1 MHTMKTAIVTG
12 AMGGIG
18 RSVVERFIADGYHV
32 VQIDFNNPDNLP
44 DLIQMDL
51 SHPDID
57 ERFEALLASH
67 PQADVLVNCAG
78 WYVPQDLFD
87 IDVDGFDANFNVN
100 VRAVFLAGRAFAK
113 HLKALGVPGAI
124 VNVSS
129 VSGRMGSVVVD
140 YAASKAAVDNVTK
153 SLAKALAGTSIR
165 VNAVAPGIVDTA
177 MGRRIPTQVLEERIK
192 TIPLRRIATPV
203 DIANVIAFLASD
215 QAAYVNGQTL
225 AVCGGMT

>member
-1 MHTMKTAIVTG
+1 MKTAIVTG

-18 RSVVERFIADGYHV
+18 RSVVERFKADGFEV
-32 VQIDFNNPDNLP
+32 VQIDYNNPDDLP
-44 DLIQMDL
+44 DLVEMDL
-51 SHPDID
+51 RGSDIEEKFD
-57 ERFEALLASH
+57 ALLASY
-67 PQADVLVNCAG
+67 PEAVVLVNCAG

-87 IDVDGFDANFNVN
+87 VDLNGYDSNFNVN
-100 VRAVFLAGRAFAK
+100 VRAVFLASRAFAR
-113 HLKALGVPGAI
+113 HLKNHAIPGAI

-129 VSGRMGSVVVD
+129 VSGRMGSAIID
-140 YAASKAAVDNVTK
+140 YAASKSAVDSLTK

-165 VNAVAPGIVDTA
+165 VNAVAPGIVDTP
-177 MGRRIPTQVLEERIK
+177 MGRRIPAHVLEERIK
-192 TIPLRRIATPV
+192 TIPLRRIASPE

>member
-1 MHTMKTAIVTG
+1 MKTAIVTG

-18 RSVVERFIADGYHV
+18 RSVVERFKADGFEV
-32 VQIDFNNPDNLP
+32 VQIDYNNTD
-44 DLIQMDL
+44 DLRDLVEMDL
-51 SHPDID
+51 RGSDIEEKFD
-57 ERFEALLASH
+57 ALLASY
-67 PQADVLVNCAG
+67 PEAVVLVNCAG

-87 IDVDGFDANFNVN
+87 VDLNGYDSNFNVN
-100 VRAVFLAGRAFAK
+100 VRAVFLASRAFAR
-113 HLKALGVPGAI
+113 HLKNHAIPGAI

-129 VSGRMGSVVVD
+129 VSGRMGSAIID
-140 YAASKAAVDNVTK
+140 YAASKSAVDNLTK

-165 VNAVAPGIVDTA
+165 VNAVAPGIVDTP
-177 MGRRIPTQVLEERIK
+177 MGRRIPAHVLEERIK
-192 TIPLRRIATPV
+192 TIPLRRIASPE

>member
-1 MHTMKTAIVTG
+1 MKTALVTG

-18 RSVVERFIADGYHV
+18 RSVVERFKADGFEV
-32 VQIDFNNPDNLP
+32 VQIDYNNTD
-44 DLIQMDL
+44 DLRDLVEMDL
-51 SHPDID
+51 RGSDIEEKFD
-57 ERFEALLASH
+57 ALLASY
-67 PQADVLVNCAG
+67 PEAVVLVNCAG

-87 IDVDGFDANFNVN
+87 VDLNGYDSNFNVN
-100 VRAVFLAGRAFAK
+100 VRAVFLASRAFAR
-113 HLKALGVPGAI
+113 HLKNHAIPGAI

-129 VSGRMGSVVVD
+129 VSGRMGSAIID
-140 YAASKAAVDNVTK
+140 YAASKSAVDNLTK

-165 VNAVAPGIVDTA
+165 VNAVAPGIVDTP
-177 MGRRIPTQVLEERIK
+177 MGRRIPAHVLEERIK
-192 TIPLRRIATPV
+192 TIPLRRIASPE

>member
-1 MHTMKTAIVTG
+1 MKTAIVTG

-18 RSVVERFIADGYHV
+18 RSVVERFKADGFEV
-32 VQIDFNNPDNLP
+32 VQIDYNNPDDLP
-44 DLIQMDL
+44 DLVEMDL
-51 SHPDID
+51 RGSDIEEKFD
-57 ERFEALLASH
+57 ALLASH
-67 PQADVLVNCAG
+67 PEAVVLVNCAG

-87 IDVDGFDANFNVN
+87 VDLNGYDSNFNVN
-100 VRAVFLAGRAFAK
+100 VRAVFLASRAFAR
-113 HLKALGVPGAI
+113 HLKNRAIPGAI

-129 VSGRMGSVVVD
+129 VSGRMGSAIID
-140 YAASKAAVDNVTK
+140 YAASKSAVDNLTK

-165 VNAVAPGIVDTA
+165 VNAVAPGIVDTP
-177 MGRRIPTQVLEERIK
+177 MGRRIPAHVLEERIK
-192 TIPLRRIATPV
+192 TIPLRRIASPE